1 MRILVMSL
9 MLSLIPNDQPFF
21 LEFNVAL
28 WAGMYIYKYKICMHM
43 EVGLIKFHNSLK

>member
-21 LEFNVAL
+21 LEFNVS
-28 WAGMYIYKYKICMHM
+28 
-43 EVGLIKFHNSLK
+43 SLGWYVHIQVQDLYAYGGGFN